1 MPSGASHFIVILT
14 IVIKACV
21 LKFSH
26 LCTSMSQLESSNN
39 TRAVPAVK
47 RDCYFPDEY
56 KLEMYQVT
64 TILVSDWSA
73 LLILISH
80 WSALL
85 PVWLHLR
92 VQDADWQGQDD
103 GRLHALVLPLQR

>member
-1 MPSGASHFIVILT
+1 MSSI
-14 IVIKACV
+14 
-21 LKFSH
+21 
-26 LCTSMSQLESSNN
+26 SQLENSNIH

-73 LLILISH
+73 L
-80 WSALL
+80 
-85 PVWLHLR
+85 
-92 VQDADWQGQDD
+92 
-103 GRLHALVLPLQR
+103 

>member
-1 MPSGASHFIVILT
+1 M
-14 IVIKACV
+14 
-21 LKFSH
+21 
-26 LCTSMSQLESSNN
+26 TSNKSQLEISNN
-39 TRAVPAVK
+39 ARAVPAVK

-64 TILVSDWSA
+64 TILVSDWSFNY
-73 LLILISH
+73 ILISD

-103 GRLHALVLPLQR
+103 GRLHALVLPIQR